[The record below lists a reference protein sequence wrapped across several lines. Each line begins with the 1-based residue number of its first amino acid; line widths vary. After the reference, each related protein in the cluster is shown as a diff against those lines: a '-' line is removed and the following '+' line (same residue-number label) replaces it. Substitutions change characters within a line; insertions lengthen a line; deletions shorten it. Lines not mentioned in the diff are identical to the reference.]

1 MKTEILSNEYVDG
14 MRVSTQKVTYSKC
27 DDLHTLSQY
36 YGKLAEALYLMENP
50 NPDTNVNQ
58 LSQEQLNLER
68 LVNAQKI
75 IVDGYEGG
83 V

>member
-1 MKTEILSNEYVDG
+1 MKTEILSNEYIDG
-14 MRVSTQKVTYSKC
+14 MRVSTQKITYSKY

-36 YGKLAEALYLMENP
+36 YGRLAEALYLMENP
-50 NPDTNVNQ
+50 NPDTNINQ
-58 LSQEQLNLER
+58 LKKDQSNLEK